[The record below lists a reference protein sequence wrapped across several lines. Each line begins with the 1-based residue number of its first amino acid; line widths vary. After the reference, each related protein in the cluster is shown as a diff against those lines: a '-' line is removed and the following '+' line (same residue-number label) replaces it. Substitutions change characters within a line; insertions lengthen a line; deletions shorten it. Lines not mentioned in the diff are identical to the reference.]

1 MNKEDK
7 NKIFYELDKAR
18 KHSYIALNT
27 IEKFLPY
34 TEKYYLIKHIIKEI
48 ENTMDEICDIEVDK
62 K

>member
-7 NKIFYELDKAR
+7 NKIFYELDKAL
-18 KHSYIALNT
+18 KHSQKALYI
-27 IEKFLPY
+27 IEKFLQY

-62 K
+62 E